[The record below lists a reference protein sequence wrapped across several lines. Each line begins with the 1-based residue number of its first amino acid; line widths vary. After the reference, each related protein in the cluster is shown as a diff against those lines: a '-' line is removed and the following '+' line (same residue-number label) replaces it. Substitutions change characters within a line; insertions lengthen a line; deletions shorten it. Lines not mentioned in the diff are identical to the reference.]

1 MGLNSSYEFVSQYY
15 IGLKRARFWLLSS
28 FLSLGSNFTLG
39 CVGVGKTSAVSDKLA
54 RIRSGQVLQNCI
66 CLFNVEMLSAG

>member
-28 FLSLGSNFTLG
+28 FLSLRSNFTLG
-39 CVGVGKTSAVSDKLA
+39 CVGVGKASVSV
-54 RIRSGQVLQNCI
+54 GQN
-66 CLFNVEMLSAG
+66 